1 MVAAVGVA
9 AVEVE
14 VQVEVEVEVEVHR
27 QGCRYIDVCVCALVY
42 RLFAYLRACLL
53 VN

>member
-14 VQVEVEVEVEVHR
+14 VQVEVEVEVHR

-42 RLFAYLRACLL
+42 RLFVYLRACLL